1 MLDSSYSVVFATVG
15 HVLDN
20 LEAPHDDV
28 VEKVA
33 PASQPIPAS
42 MMIEGSNNV

>member
-1 MLDSSYSVVFATVG
+1 MLDSSCWGMFATVG

-20 LEAPHDDV
+20 LEAPHDVV

-33 PASQPIPAS
+33 SASQPIPAFV
-42 MMIEGSNNV
+42 MIEGTNNV

>member
-1 MLDSSYSVVFATVG
+1 MG

-20 LEAPHDDV
+20 FEALHDDV

-33 PASQPIPAS
+33 STSQTTLASL
-42 MMIEGSNNV
+42 MIEGSNNV